1 MKLADLKT
9 VHKELKE
16 RLVQEAEVARLEKE
30 AAFLSERKK
39 ASEHDLFLRAIGKVT
54 ALPSKTTRPARGR
67 NQPLKD
73 DLSDE
78 IDLTHLLTYD
88 PDVSFRREGL
98 GEDVIRKL
106 RRSVWRIQ
114 GELDL
119 HNLRSDEARANLA
132 QYIRQ
137 AAAQGWRCIRIV
149 HGKGL
154 GSAGN
159 AAVLKT
165 KVLSWLVQLNEV
177 RAFVQANTIDGGT
190 GALVVLIGENS

>member
-1 MKLADLKT
+1 
-9 VHKELKE
+9 
-16 RLVQEAEVARLEKE
+16 
-30 AAFLSERKK
+30 
-39 ASEHDLFLRAIGKVT
+39 LFLRAIGKVNT
-54 ALPSKTTRPARGR
+54 LPSKTTKRPQVRDE
-67 NQPLKD
+67 PLKD
-73 DLSDE
+73 DLSDD

-88 PDVSFRREGL
+88 PDVSFRREDV

-106 RRSVWRIQ
+106 RRGVWRIQ

-119 HNLRSDEARANLA
+119 HNLRSDEARATLA

-137 AAAQGWRCIRIV
+137 AAAEGWRCIRIV

-159 AAVLKT
+159 APILKT

-177 RAFVQANTIDGGT
+177 RAFVQANVAEGGA
-190 GALVVLIGENS
+190 GALVVLIGGIS